1 MNIGLT
7 RFLVLKE
14 EMMKTSLH
22 MCLGAAA
29 VALPTFGVAGT
40 LDDVL
45 AVGQISCGVSEGFIG
60 FSAQTAEGSWEG
72 FDVDVC
78 RAVAAAVLGDSTA
91 VSFVPTTE
99 KGQFTALANGEVDI
113 LSRATAWS
121 LSRDADFMTT
131 FVGVHYYDGQG
142 FMVPK
147 ALNVFS
153 AKELDGQTVCLRPDT
168 TSALN
173 LEQYFAKNGLSYE
186 PVEVDSVEAGQEAYL
201 NGSCAVLTDDTS
213 RLASQRA
220 TFEAPMDHA
229 ILNDMISKDPRGPV
243 VRHGDDAWADIVRW
257 SFFAMLAAE
266 ELGVTSANVATL
278 AAEPSD
284 TPEINR
290 LLGHEGSMGAQLGL
304 DDQWAVRILSAVGN
318 YGESFERNLGAQSAI
333 GLPRGLNALWT
344 EGGLQ
349 YNPPIR

>member
-1 MNIGLT
+1 
-7 RFLVLKE
+7 
-14 EMMKTSLH
+14 MKTSLL
-22 MCLGAAA
+22 MCLG
-29 VALPTFGVAGT
+29 VASLGMPSFAVAGT

-45 AVGQISCGVSEGFIG
+45 AVGQVSCGVSDGFVG
-60 FSAQTAEGSWEG
+60 FSAQTAEGAWEG

-91 VSFVPTTE
+91 VNFVPLTE
-99 KGQFTALANGEVDI
+99 KDQFAALAEGSVDI
-113 LSRATAWS
+113 LSRATGWS
-121 LSRDADFMTT
+121 LSRDADLKAT

-147 ALNVFS
+147 TLNVFS
-153 AKELDGQTVCLRPDT
+153 AKELDEQAVCLRPDT
-168 TSALN
+168 TAAVTLDG
-173 LEQYFAKNGLSYE
+173 YFERNGLSYE
-186 PVEVDSVEAGQEAYL
+186 AIEVDSAEAAQEAYQS
-201 NGSCAVLTDDTS
+201 GVCSVMSMDIS
-213 RLASQRA
+213 RLASLRA
-220 TFEAPMDHA
+220 TFETPMDHA
-229 ILNDMISKDPRGPV
+229 ILNDMISKEPLGPV
-243 VRHGDDAWADIVRW
+243 VRHGDDDWADIVRW
-257 SFFAMLAAE
+257 SFFAMLAGE
-266 ELGVTSANVATL
+266 ELGVTSANVGTL

-290 LLGHEGSMGAQLGL
+290 LLGHEGSMGEQLGL
-304 DDQWAVRILSAVGN
+304 DAEWAVRILSAVGN